1 VFAQRILAA
10 PEVHHV
16 RININVE
23 VDDAS
28 PRSLPCA
35 SPGHP
40 YKKTGIDVDGIDVDD
55 VGVAGF
61 HDGFTIVEL
70 VYRGALAGGIGS
82 DQGVRPTCCLR

>member
-1 VFAQRILAA
+1 VFAQRTLAA

-40 YKKTGIDVDGIDVDD
+40 YKKTGTDVDD

-70 VYRGALAGGIGS
+70 VYRGASAGGIGS
-82 DQGVRPTCCLR
+82 NQGVRPSCCLT